1 MVKGATSAGRDPTLC
16 RNPAVARF
24 DCKIASMPVVTA
36 VDMALVAHLHC
47 FRIVGAASVVM
58 ELRPRE
64 PIATT
69 LAPARLFDR
78 K

>member
-1 MVKGATSAGRDPTLC
+1 
-16 RNPAVARF
+16 
-24 DCKIASMPVVTA
+24 MPVVTA

-47 FRIVGAASVVM
+47 FRIVGAASVMM

-69 LAPARLFDR
+69 LAPARLFGR
-78 K
+78 R